1 MSGPR
6 LNAAFYAAPV
16 SEFLAA
22 SDEQTYAPLA
32 APKGYTLAPE
42 QLSAWHL
49 QLPVLR
55 AALADLPVG
64 ADAAAPAPWIHLE
77 FDIPRLGRRVDAVLV
92 LPECVIP
99 IEFKVGA
106 KKFERLDMEQAWD
119 YGLDLKNFHAPSHAA
134 AIFPIL
140 CATEAGDSDR
150 RWKPPHADGVRP
162 PFCCSG
168 ESLGRAIRLAIEA
181 TEKGTQLFSQDGS
194 LPPMESQEKSC
205 VPFSCGTGAYS
216 PTPTIIEAAR
226 SLYARHTVHDITRSD
241 AGAVNLAATS
251 ECIERIITD
260 AKARGRKAIV
270 FVTGVPGAGKTLV
283 GLNVATRHGRET
295 DTAHAVFLSGNGPLV
310 AVLREA
316 LARDD
321 FERLKKGTSS
331 SVAAKTVPAPIFAS
345 EMVAGTL
352 FAPPPRIGVC
362 RNKVKAFIQNV
373 HHFRSDTLRSP
384 AAPAD
389 HVVVFDEAQR
399 AWDARQLASFMKRK
413 KGIPGF
419 TQTEPD
425 ILLSALD
432 RHADWAVVVC
442 LVGGGQE
449 INTGEAGIS
458 AWLESLR
465 SVFPAWD
472 VFISPHLT
480 DSEYAASGALARL
493 TESRAKTEAKTVPAT
508 IFTSDVS
515 TPLEP
520 AKMVAGTLFAGTFST
535 DPSLH
540 LSTSMRSFRAENV
553 SRFVKALLD
562 GEGDL
567 GRDLFAA
574 FREQYPIVLTRSMR
588 AARRWIRKQRRGTER
603 AGLVASSSAQRLKP
617 HAIDIRVNIDPVHW
631 FLSPAKD
638 TRSSLYLE
646 DAATEFQ
653 VQGLELD
660 WTIVT
665 WDADL
670 RWSGD
675 DWSYHSFRGAKWTDV
690 KKPERRQ
697 YLKNAYRVL
706 LTRAR
711 QGMVI
716 FVPPGARR
724 DKTRS
729 PGFYEGVS
737 QYLTDLGVTEV

>member
-1 MSGPR
+1 MPGPR
-6 LNAAFYAAPV
+6 TNAAFYAAPV
-16 SEFLAA
+16 EDFLAA
-22 SDEQTYAPLA
+22 SEEEVYAPLA
-32 APKGYTLAPE
+32 SPHGYTLAPE
-42 QLSAWHL
+42 QQSAWRL

-55 AALADLPVG
+55 ATLEELVAPPP
-64 ADAAAPAPWIHLE
+64 AAPAPWIRLE

-106 KKFERLDMEQAWD
+106 KKFERLDYEQAWD

-140 CATEAGDSDR
+140 CATEARDSDR
-150 RWKPPHADGVRP
+150 RWKPPHAGGVRP
-162 PFCCSG
+162 PFCCGG
-168 ESLGRAIRLAIEA
+168 ESLGHAIRLALESVTA
-181 TEKGTQLFSQDGS
+181 A
-194 LPPMESQEKSC
+194 PPLSSAAIDPAAINPAEW
-205 VPFSCGTGAYS
+205 GTGSYS

-226 SLYARHTVHDITRSD
+226 SLYAHHTVHDITRSD

-251 ECIERIITD
+251 GCIERIIAA
-260 AKARGRKAIV
+260 AKAGRRKAIV

-283 GLNVATRHGRET
+283 GLNVAARHGERS
-295 DTAHAVFLSGNGPLV
+295 DAAHAMFLSGNGPLV

-321 FERLKKGTSS
+321 LDRARRTDPNARIGTS
-331 SVAAKTVPAPIFAS
+331 
-345 EMVAGTL
+345 
-352 FAPPPRIGVC
+352 
-362 RNKVKAFIQNV
+362 RNAVRAFIQNV
-373 HHFRSDTLRSP
+373 HHFRDDTLRDP
-384 AAPAD
+384 APPDD

-413 KGIPGF
+413 KGRPGF
-419 TQTEPD
+419 TQSESEL
-425 ILLSALD
+425 LLSALD
-432 RHADWAVVVC
+432 RHDDWAVVVC

-449 INTGEAGIS
+449 INTGEAGIG
-458 AWLESLR
+458 AWLESVR
-465 SVFPAWD
+465 TAFPGWD

-480 DSEYAASGALARL
+480 DSEYAATGALARL
-493 TESRAKTEAKTVPAT
+493 TQEKGTGSVCSQTVPVP
-508 IFTSDVS
+508 FS
-515 TPLEP
+515 P
-520 AKMVAGTLFAGTFST
+520 GTLFA

-540 LSTSMRSFRAENV
+540 LSTSMRSFRAESL

-562 GEGDL
+562 GEAEA
-567 GRDLFAA
+567 GRELLES

-588 AARRWIRKQRRGTER
+588 ASRRWIRQQRRGTER

-617 HAIDIRVNIDPVHW
+617 HAIDIRVNIDPMPW
-631 FLSPAKD
+631 FLSPAKV

-646 DAATEFQ
+646 DAATESQ

-665 WDADL
+665 WGADL

-675 DWSYHSFRGAKWTDV
+675 DWTYHSFRGAKWTDV

-716 FVPPGARR
+716 LVPPGAKR
-724 DKTRS
+724 DGRKSPARNLLCVARGQRS
-729 PGFYEGVS
+729 LAAEEDR
-737 QYLTDLGVTEV
+737 LTCAPQSLH

>member
-1 MSGPR
+1 MPGPR

-16 SEFLAA
+16 SDFLATSNEEA
-22 SDEQTYAPLA
+22 YAPLA

-55 AALADLPVG
+55 AALAELVPGTDS
-64 ADAAAPAPWIHLE
+64 WIHLE

-92 LPECVIP
+92 TQKCVIP

-106 KKFERLDMEQAWD
+106 KKFERLDIEQAWD

-134 AIFPIL
+134 PIFPIL
-140 CATEAGDSDR
+140 CATEARDSDR

-162 PFCCSG
+162 PFRCNG
-168 ESLGRAIRLAIEA
+168 ESLGRAIRLALDAAKSVPGTNSAVEMVPGTVFAPVPLDPA
-181 TEKGTQLFSQDGS
+181 TW
-194 LPPMESQEKSC
+194 
-205 VPFSCGTGAYS
+205 GTGSYS

-251 ECIERIITD
+251 GCIERIITA
-260 AKARGRKAIV
+260 AKAGRRKAIV

-283 GLNVATRHGRET
+283 GLNVATRHGERS
-295 DTAHAVFLSGNGPLV
+295 DAAHAVFLSGNGPLV

-321 FERLKKGTSS
+321 LERRKKESVPGTNS
-331 SVAAKTVPAPIFAS
+331 AA
-345 EMVAGTL
+345 EMVPGTVSR
-352 FAPPPRIGVC
+352 PRIGEC
-362 RNKVKAFIQNV
+362 RNAVKAFIQNV
-373 HHFRSDTLRSP
+373 HHFRDDTLRDP
-384 AAPAD
+384 APPDD

-413 KGIPGF
+413 KGRPGF
-419 TQTEPD
+419 TQSESEL
-425 ILLSALD
+425 LLSALD
-432 RHADWAVVVC
+432 RHDDWAVVVC

-449 INTGEAGIS
+449 INTGEAGIG
-458 AWLESLR
+458 AWLESVR
-465 SVFPAWD
+465 TAFPGWD

-480 DSEYAASGALARL
+480 DSEYAATGALARL
-493 TESRAKTEAKTVPAT
+493 TESRAGAAAAT
-508 IFTSDVS
+508 F
-515 TPLEP
+515 EP
-520 AKMVAGTLFAGTFST
+520 A
-535 DPSLH
+535 LH
-540 LSTSMRSFRAENV
+540 LATSMRSFRAESL

-562 GEGDL
+562 GEAEE
-567 GRDLFAA
+567 GRELLES

-588 AARRWIRKQRRGTER
+588 AARRWIRQQRRGTER

-716 FVPPGARR
+716 FVPPGAKR

-729 PGFYEGVS
+729 PGFYEGVCE
-737 QYLTDLGVTEV
+737 YLTELGISEI

>member
-6 LNAAFYAAPV
+6 LNAAYYAAPV
-16 SEFLAA
+16 EEFLRAA
-22 SDEQTYAPLA
+22 DDEVYAPLA
-32 APKGYTLAPE
+32 SPHGYTLAPE
-42 QLSAWHL
+42 QLSAWRL

-55 AALADLPVG
+55 AALEDLQNDSRHHLPKKPG
-64 ADAAAPAPWIHLE
+64 AQATGLGELPEGDSDHLPKKPGAQATGPTNGGHHLSTPAPWIHLE

-92 LPECVIP
+92 TPSCVIP

-106 KKFERLDMEQAWD
+106 KTFERPDYDQAWD
-119 YGLDLKNFHAPSHAA
+119 YGLDLKNFHAPSHSAP
-134 AIFPIL
+134 IFPIL
-140 CATEAGDSDR
+140 CATEAPRGDA
-150 RWKPPHADGVRP
+150 RWKPPHPDGVRP
-162 PFCCSG
+162 PFRCSAA
-168 ESLGRAIRLAIEA
+168 ELGRAIRLALEA
-181 TEKGTQLFSQDGS
+181 TETPGLANTPESPERKRRD
-194 LPPMESQEKSC
+194 LPDRPLET
-205 VPFSCGTGAYS
+205 PLPAAPLTPATWGTGLYS

-241 AGAVNLAATS
+241 AGAVNLAATADA
-251 ECIERIITD
+251 IERIIAT
-260 AKARGRKAIV
+260 AKSRGRKAIV

-283 GLNVATRHGRET
+283 GLNVATRHGREHDAT
-295 DTAHAVFLSGNGPLV
+295 HAVFLSGNGPLV

-316 LARDD
+316 LARDEL
-321 FERLKKGTSS
+321 ERRRLVNART
-331 SVAAKTVPAPIFAS
+331 
-345 EMVAGTL
+345 
-352 FAPPPRIGVC
+352 RIGEC
-362 RNKVKAFIQNV
+362 RTAVKAFIQNV
-373 HHFRSDTLRSP
+373 HHFRDDTLRSP
-384 AAPAD
+384 AAPVD

-413 KGIPGF
+413 KGLPGF

-425 ILLSALD
+425 VLLSAMD

-465 SVFPAWD
+465 SVFPGWD

-480 DSEYAASGALARL
+480 DSEYAAAGAIRELSGSRGGVAR
-493 TESRAKTEAKTVPAT
+493 AT
-508 IFTSDVS
+508 F
-515 TPLEP
+515 EP
-520 AKMVAGTLFAGTFST
+520 A
-535 DPSLH
+535 LH

-562 GEGDL
+562 GEADSCREL
-567 GRDLFAA
+567 LAA
-574 FREQYPIVLTRSMR
+574 FRDQYPIVLTRSMR
-588 AARRWIRKQRRGTER
+588 AARRWIRRQRRGTER

-675 DWSYHSFRGAKWTDV
+675 GWSYHSFRGAQWTAV
-690 KKPERRQ
+690 NKPERRQ

-716 FVPPGARR
+716 FVPPGAKR
-724 DKTRS
+724 DKTRN

-737 QYLTDLGVTEV
+737 TYLTELGVPQV

>member
-1 MSGPR
+1 MTGSR

-16 SEFLAA
+16 EDFLRATD
-22 SDEQTYAPLA
+22 DEVYAPLA
-32 APKGYTLAPE
+32 SPHGYTLAPE
-42 QLSAWHL
+42 QLSAWRL

-55 AALADLPVG
+55 HAIEEFAGVSSVG
-64 ADAAAPAPWIHLE
+64 PAPWIHLE

-92 LPECVIP
+92 TSSCVVP

-106 KKFERLDMEQAWD
+106 KKFERLDYEQAWD
-119 YGLDLKNFHAPSHAA
+119 YGLDLKNFHAPSHTAP
-134 AIFPIL
+134 IFPIL
-140 CATEAGDSDR
+140 CATEAPRGDG
-150 RWKPPHADGVRP
+150 RWKPPHPDGVRP

-168 ESLGRAIRLAIEA
+168 EELGRAIRLACDLAGAMPPPAVLDPA
-181 TEKGTQLFSQDGS
+181 TWGS
-194 LPPMESQEKSC
+194 G
-205 VPFSCGTGAYS
+205 VYS

-251 ECIERIITD
+251 ECIERIIAD
-260 AKARGRKAIV
+260 AKAQGRKVIV

-283 GLNVATRHGRET
+283 GLNVATRHGREQDVT
-295 DTAHAVFLSGNGPLV
+295 HAVFLSGNGPLV

-316 LARDD
+316 LARDELD
-321 FERLKKGTSS
+321 RRRHGN
-331 SVAAKTVPAPIFAS
+331 ARA
-345 EMVAGTL
+345 
-352 FAPPPRIGVC
+352 RIGEC
-362 RNKVKAFIQNV
+362 RSAVKAFIQNV
-373 HHFRSDTLRSP
+373 HHFRDDTLRSP
-384 AAPAD
+384 AAPVD

-413 KGIPGF
+413 KGVPGF

-425 ILLSALD
+425 VLLSAMD

-458 AWLESLR
+458 AWLESMR
-465 SVFPAWD
+465 SVFPGWD
-472 VFISPHLT
+472 VFISPNLT
-480 DSEYAASGALARL
+480 DSEYAAAGAIRDLS
-493 TESRAKTEAKTVPAT
+493 ESRDSVARAA
-508 IFTSDVS
+508 F
-515 TPLEP
+515 EP
-520 AKMVAGTLFAGTFST
+520 T
-535 DPSLH
+535 LH
-540 LSTSMRSFRAENV
+540 LSTSMRSFRAEKV
-553 SRFVKALLD
+553 SRFVKAVLD
-562 GEGDL
+562 GEAEE
-567 GRDLFAA
+567 GRELFES

-588 AARRWIRKQRRGTER
+588 AARRWIRQQRRGTER

-631 FLSPAKD
+631 YLSPAKD

-716 FVPPGARR
+716 FVPPGAKR

-737 QYLTDLGVTEV
+737 QYLADLGVPEV

>member
-1 MSGPR
+1 MTSQPGPR
-6 LNAAFYAAPV
+6 LNAAFYADSVAA
-16 SEFLAA
+16 FLRA
-22 SDEQTYAPLA
+22 SDDEVYAPLA
-32 APKGYTLAPE
+32 SPHGYTLAPE
-42 QLSAWHL
+42 QLSAWRL

-55 AALADLPVG
+55 AALATLASPE
-64 ADAAAPAPWIHLE
+64 AAAPAPWIHLE

-92 LPECVIP
+92 TSTAVIP

-106 KKFERLDMEQAWD
+106 KKFQQADYEQAWD
-119 YGLDLKNFHAPSHAA
+119 FRLDLKNFHAPSHAA

-140 CATEAGDSDR
+140 CATEAPKSDR

-162 PFCCSG
+162 PFCCNG
-168 ESLGRAIRLAIEA
+168 QGLGTAIALA
-181 TEKGTQLFSQDGS
+181 LDGVGS
-194 LPPMESQEKSC
+194 APAPITPSTW
-205 VPFSCGTGAYS
+205 GTGSYS

-241 AGAVNLAATS
+241 AGAVNLAVTS
-251 ECIERIITD
+251 AAVERII
-260 AKARGRKAIV
+260 AGARERRRKAIV

-283 GLNVATRHGRET
+283 GLNVATRHGSR
-295 DTAHAVFLSGNGPLV
+295 DDAAHAVFLSGNGPLV

-321 FERLKKGTSS
+321 LDRAKLTDPRARIGTSRTA
-331 SVAAKTVPAPIFAS
+331 V
-345 EMVAGTL
+345 
-352 FAPPPRIGVC
+352 R
-362 RNKVKAFIQNV
+362 AFIQNV
-373 HHFRSDTLRSP
+373 HHFRDATLRDP

-413 KGIPGF
+413 KGLPGF
-419 TQTEPD
+419 TQTEPE
-425 ILLSALD
+425 LLIGAME

-458 AWLESLR
+458 AWLDGVRTL
-465 SVFPAWD
+465 FPGWD

-480 DSEYAASGALARL
+480 DSEYAASGALERL
-493 TESRAKTEAKTVPAT
+493 SGSRAGAARAT
-508 IFTSDVS
+508 F
-515 TPLEP
+515 EP
-520 AKMVAGTLFAGTFST
+520 A
-535 DPSLH
+535 LH
-540 LSTSMRSFRAENV
+540 LATSMRSFRAEHL

-562 GEGDL
+562 GEAEL
-567 GRDLFAA
+567 GRELFAE
-574 FREQYPIVLTRSMR
+574 FRDHYPIVLTRSMR
-588 AARRWIRKQRRGTER
+588 AARRWIRRQRRGTER

-631 FLSPAKD
+631 FLSPPRD

-670 RWSGD
+670 RWRGS
-675 DWSYHSFRGAKWTDV
+675 DWSFHSFRGAKWTDV

-716 FVPPGARR
+716 FVPPGAKR
-724 DKTRS
+724 DRTRS
-729 PGFYEGVS
+729 PDFYEGIFD
-737 QYLTDLGVTEV
+737 YLTGMGVAEV

>member
-1 MSGPR
+1 MPGPR
-6 LNAAFYAAPV
+6 LNAAFYADSVAA
-16 SEFLAA
+16 FLRAA
-22 SDEQTYAPLA
+22 EDEVYAPLA
-32 APKGYTLAPE
+32 SPQGYTLAPE
-42 QLSAWHL
+42 QLSAWRL

-55 AALADLPVG
+55 AALATLATLDP
-64 ADAAAPAPWIHLE
+64 AAPAPWVHLE

-92 LPECVIP
+92 TSTAVIP

-106 KKFERLDMEQAWD
+106 KKFQQADYEQAWD

-140 CATEAGDSDR
+140 CATDTPKSDR

-162 PFCCSG
+162 PFCCNAAG
-168 ESLGRAIRLAIEA
+168 LGSAIAVALDEA
-181 TEKGTQLFSQDGS
+181 GTAPAPITPSTW
-194 LPPMESQEKSC
+194 
-205 VPFSCGTGAYS
+205 GTGSYS

-226 SLYARHTVHDITRSD
+226 SLYARHTVHDITSSD
-241 AGAVNLAATS
+241 AGAVNLAVTS
-251 ECIERIITD
+251 AAVERII
-260 AKARGRKAIV
+260 AGARERRRKAIV

-283 GLNVATRHGRET
+283 GLNVATRHGSR
-295 DTAHAVFLSGNGPLV
+295 DDAAHAVFLSGNGPLV

-321 FERLKKGTSS
+321 LDRAKLTDPRARIGTSRTA
-331 SVAAKTVPAPIFAS
+331 V
-345 EMVAGTL
+345 
-352 FAPPPRIGVC
+352 R
-362 RNKVKAFIQNV
+362 AFIQNV
-373 HHFRSDTLRSP
+373 HHFRDATLRDP

-413 KGIPGF
+413 KGLPGF
-419 TQTEPD
+419 TQTEPE
-425 ILLSALD
+425 LLIGAME

-458 AWLESLR
+458 AWLDGVRTL
-465 SVFPAWD
+465 FPGWD

-480 DSEYAASGALARL
+480 DSEYAASGALERL
-493 TESRAKTEAKTVPAT
+493 SGSRAGAARAT
-508 IFTSDVS
+508 F
-515 TPLEP
+515 EP
-520 AKMVAGTLFAGTFST
+520 A
-535 DPSLH
+535 LH
-540 LSTSMRSFRAENV
+540 LATSMRSFRAEHL

-562 GEGDL
+562 GEAEL
-567 GRDLFAA
+567 GRELFAE
-574 FREQYPIVLTRSMR
+574 FRDHYPIVLTRSMR
-588 AARRWIRKQRRGTER
+588 AARRWIRRQRRGTER

-631 FLSPAKD
+631 FLSPPRD

-670 RWSGD
+670 RWRGS
-675 DWSYHSFRGAKWTDV
+675 DWSFHSFRGAKWTDV

-716 FVPPGARR
+716 FVPPGAKR
-724 DKTRS
+724 DRTRS

-737 QYLTDLGVTEV
+737 QYLNDLGVPQV

>member
-1 MSGPR
+1 MHESPPSAGSQPVLATPAQR
-6 LNAAFYAAPV
+6 RNAAFYAAPV
-16 SEFLAA
+16 EAFLAA
-22 SDEQTYAPLA
+22 SDEEAYAPLA
-32 APKGYTLAPE
+32 APHGYTLAPE
-42 QLSAWHL
+42 QLSAWRL

-55 AALADLPVG
+55 TALADLPARAVTS
-64 ADAAAPAPWIHLE
+64 PAPWIHLE

-92 LPECVIP
+92 TDTAVVP

-106 KKFERLDMEQAWD
+106 KKFQQIDYEQAWD

-134 AIFPIL
+134 PIFPIL
-140 CATEAGDSDR
+140 CATEASKSDR

-162 PFCCSG
+162 PFRSNAD
-168 ESLGRAIRLAIEA
+168 SLGKTIALALAEAAGGSASAIDPAA
-181 TEKGTQLFSQDGS
+181 W
-194 LPPMESQEKSC
+194 
-205 VPFSCGTGAYS
+205 GTGSYS

-241 AGAVNLAATS
+241 AGAVNLAVTS
-251 ECIERIITD
+251 AAVERIIAET
-260 AKARGRKAIV
+260 RERRRKAII

-283 GLNVATRHGRET
+283 GLNAATRHGSR
-295 DTAHAVFLSGNGPLV
+295 DDAAHAVFLSGNGPLV
-310 AVLREA
+310 SVLREA

-321 FERLKKGTSS
+321 LDRAKLTDPRARIGTSRT
-331 SVAAKTVPAPIFAS
+331 A
-345 EMVAGTL
+345 
-352 FAPPPRIGVC
+352 
-362 RNKVKAFIQNV
+362 VKAFIQNV
-373 HHFRSDTLRSP
+373 HHFRDATLRDP

-413 KGIPGF
+413 KGLPGF
-419 TQTEPD
+419 TQTEPE
-425 ILLSALD
+425 LLIGAME

-458 AWLESLR
+458 AWLDGVRTE
-465 SVFPAWD
+465 FPGWD

-480 DSEYAASGALARL
+480 DSEYAAGAAIARLAR
-493 TESRAKTEAKTVPAT
+493 SRADAAIAT
-508 IFTSDVS
+508 F
-515 TPLEP
+515 EP
-520 AKMVAGTLFAGTFST
+520 A
-535 DPSLH
+535 LH
-540 LSTSMRSFRAENV
+540 LATSMRSFRAENL

-562 GEGDL
+562 GEGAL
-567 GRDLFAA
+567 ARELFKEFRDH
-574 FREQYPIVLTRSMR
+574 YPIVLTRSMR
-588 AARRWIRKQRRGTER
+588 EARRWIRRQRRGTER
-603 AGLVASSSAQRLKP
+603 SGVVASSSAQRLKP

-631 FLSPAKD
+631 FLSPPKD

-670 RWSGD
+670 RWQGT
-675 DWSYHSFRGAKWTDV
+675 DWTYHNFRGAKWTDV

-716 FVPPGARR
+716 FVPPGAKR
-724 DKTRS
+724 DRTRS
-729 PGFYEGVS
+729 PDFYEGAYD
-737 QYLTDLGVTEV
+737 YLTSIGAAEL

>member
-1 MSGPR
+1 MRDPDRVQG
-6 LNAAFYAAPV
+6 
-16 SEFLAA
+16 
-22 SDEQTYAPLA
+22 
-32 APKGYTLAPE
+32 
-42 QLSAWHL
+42 
-49 QLPVLR
+49 
-55 AALADLPVG
+55 
-64 ADAAAPAPWIHLE
+64 
-77 FDIPRLGRRVDAVLV
+77 GR
-92 LPECVIP
+92 
-99 IEFKVGA
+99 
-106 KKFERLDMEQAWD
+106 KKFERLDIDQAWD

-134 AIFPIL
+134 PIFPIL
-140 CATEAGDSDR
+140 CATEARDSDR
-150 RWKPPHADGVRP
+150 RWKLPHADGVRP

-168 ESLGRAIRLAIEA
+168 DSLGRAIALALGEEKVSA
-181 TEKGTQLFSQDGS
+181 TIFTQDRATPQSATKMVADTFSGLLTPS
-194 LPPMESQEKSC
+194 TW
-205 VPFSCGTGAYS
+205 GTGSYS

-251 ECIERIITD
+251 GCIERIIAA
-260 AKARGRKAIV
+260 AKAGRRKAIV

-283 GLNVATRHGRET
+283 GLNVATRHGERS
-295 DTAHAVFLSGNGPLV
+295 DAAHAVFLSGNGPLV

-316 LARDD
+316 LARDEL
-321 FERLKKGTSS
+321 ERRKKEKVSASTFGKEKVSATLSAAET
-331 SVAAKTVPAPIFAS
+331 VADTFSGSA
-345 EMVAGTL
+345 
-352 FAPPPRIGVC
+352 PPRIGLC
-362 RNKVKAFIQNV
+362 RSAVKAFIQNV
-373 HHFRSDTLRSP
+373 HHFRDDTLRDS
-384 AAPAD
+384 APPDD

-413 KGIPGF
+413 KGRPGF
-419 TQTEPD
+419 TQSESEL
-425 ILLSALD
+425 LLSALD
-432 RHADWAVVVC
+432 RHDDWAVVVC

-449 INTGEAGIS
+449 INTGEAGIG
-458 AWLESLR
+458 AWLESVR
-465 SVFPAWD
+465 TAFPGWD

-480 DSEYAASGALARL
+480 DSEYAATGALARL
-493 TESRAKTEAKTVPAT
+493 TESRAKKVTAALPVREEKVSATLSAAETVADT
-508 IFTSDVS
+508 FSGSFFD
-515 TPLEP
+515 
-520 AKMVAGTLFAGTFST
+520 AGTFSF

-540 LSTSMRSFRAENV
+540 LSTSMRSFRAEHV

-562 GEGDL
+562 GEAESCREL
-567 GRDLFAA
+567 LAA

-588 AARRWIRKQRRGTER
+588 AARRWIRQQRRGTER

-716 FVPPGARR
+716 FVPPGAKR

-737 QYLTDLGVTEV
+737 QYLTDLGVPQV

>member
-1 MSGPR
+1 MTDAPAMAGAGTRSS
-6 LNAAFYAAPV
+6 AAFYADSLDA
-16 SEFLAA
+16 FLRA
-22 SDEQTYAPLA
+22 SDDEVYAPLA
-32 APKGYTLAPE
+32 SPHGYTLAPE
-42 QLSAWHL
+42 QLSAWRL

-55 AALADLPVG
+55 AALRGLARVSQEQVPVPFG
-64 ADAAAPAPWIHLE
+64 DEAAPAPWLHLE

-92 LPECVIP
+92 TSTAVIP

-106 KKFERLDMEQAWD
+106 KKFQQADYEQAWD

-140 CATEAGDSDR
+140 CATEAPKSDR

-162 PFCCSG
+162 PFRCNAAG
-168 ESLGRAIRLAIEA
+168 LGTAIALALDEA
-181 TEKGTQLFSQDGS
+181 GT
-194 LPPMESQEKSC
+194 
-205 VPFSCGTGAYS
+205 VPAPITPSTWGTGSYS

-241 AGAVNLAATS
+241 AGAVNLAVTS
-251 ECIERIITD
+251 AAVERII
-260 AKARGRKAIV
+260 AGARERRRKAIV

-283 GLNVATRHGRET
+283 GLNVATRHGSR
-295 DTAHAVFLSGNGPLV
+295 DDAAHAVFLSGNGPLV

-321 FERLKKGTSS
+321 LDRAKLTDPRARIGTSRTA
-331 SVAAKTVPAPIFAS
+331 V
-345 EMVAGTL
+345 
-352 FAPPPRIGVC
+352 R
-362 RNKVKAFIQNV
+362 AFIQNV
-373 HHFRSDTLRSP
+373 HHFRDATLRDP

-413 KGIPGF
+413 KGLPGF
-419 TQTEPD
+419 TQTEPE
-425 ILLSALD
+425 LLIGAME

-458 AWLESLR
+458 AWLDGVRTL
-465 SVFPAWD
+465 FPGWD

-480 DSEYAASGALARL
+480 DSEYAASGALERL
-493 TESRAKTEAKTVPAT
+493 TGSRVGAARAT
-508 IFTSDVS
+508 F
-515 TPLEP
+515 EP
-520 AKMVAGTLFAGTFST
+520 A
-535 DPSLH
+535 LH
-540 LSTSMRSFRAENV
+540 LATSMRSFRAEHL

-562 GEGDL
+562 GEAEL
-567 GRDLFAA
+567 GRELFAE
-574 FREQYPIVLTRSMR
+574 FRDHYPIVLTRSMR
-588 AARRWIRKQRRGTER
+588 AARRWIRRQRRGTER

-631 FLSPAKD
+631 FLSPPRD

-670 RWSGD
+670 RWRGS
-675 DWSYHSFRGAKWTDV
+675 DWSFHSFRGAKWTDV

-716 FVPPGARR
+716 FVPPGAKR
-724 DKTRS
+724 DRTRN
-729 PGFYEGVS
+729 PEFYKGVYN
-737 QYLTDLGVTEV
+737 YLAGISLANV

>member
-6 LNAAFYAAPV
+6 TNAAFYAAPV

-22 SDEQTYAPLA
+22 SDAEAYAPLA

-55 AALADLPVG
+55 AALADLPAGVDV
-64 ADAAAPAPWIHLE
+64 AASAAPAPWIHLE
-77 FDIPRLGRRVDAVLV
+77 FDIPRRGRRVDAVLV
-92 LPECVIP
+92 TQKCVIP

-168 ESLGRAIRLAIEA
+168 ESLGRAIRLALESVAPAAIHPA
-181 TEKGTQLFSQDGS
+181 TINPAEW
-194 LPPMESQEKSC
+194 
-205 VPFSCGTGAYS
+205 GTGAYS

-316 LARDD
+316 LARDEYD
-321 FERLKKGTSS
+321 RIRLTDSAIRKGT
-331 SVAAKTVPAPIFAS
+331 
-345 EMVAGTL
+345 
-352 FAPPPRIGVC
+352 C
-362 RNKVKAFIQNV
+362 RNKVQAFIQNV

-449 INTGEAGIS
+449 INTGEAGIG
-458 AWLESLR
+458 AWLESVR
-465 SVFPAWD
+465 TAFPGWD

-493 TESRAKTEAKTVPAT
+493 YKEKVPRSGGPQTAPG
-508 IFTSDVS
+508 
-515 TPLEP
+515 PLSP
-520 AKMVAGTLFAGTFST
+520 GALTT

-562 GEGDL
+562 GEADL

-716 FVPPGARR
+716 FVPPGAKR

-737 QYLTDLGVTEV
+737 QYLTDLGVPQV

>member
-1 MSGPR
+1 MHQSPPSAGSQPVLAAPAQR
-6 LNAAFYAAPV
+6 RNAAFYAAPV
-16 SEFLAA
+16 EVFLAA
-22 SDEQTYAPLA
+22 SDEEAYAPLA
-32 APKGYTLAPE
+32 APHGYTLAPE
-42 QLSAWHL
+42 QLSAWRL
-49 QLPVLR
+49 QLPELR
-55 AALADLPVG
+55 TALADLPARVVTS
-64 ADAAAPAPWIHLE
+64 AAPWIHLE

-92 LPECVIP
+92 TDTAVVP

-106 KKFERLDMEQAWD
+106 KKFQQIDYEQAWD

-134 AIFPIL
+134 PIFPIL
-140 CATEAGDSDR
+140 CATEAPKSDH
-150 RWKPPHADGVRP
+150 RWRPPHADGVRP
-162 PFCCSG
+162 PFRTNAD
-168 ESLGRAIRLAIEA
+168 SLGKAIDLALAEA
-181 TEKGTQLFSQDGS
+181 AGEAASAID
-194 LPPMESQEKSC
+194 PAAW
-205 VPFSCGTGAYS
+205 GTGSYS

-241 AGAVNLAATS
+241 AGAVNLAVTS
-251 ECIERIITD
+251 AAVERIIADT
-260 AKARGRKAIV
+260 RERRRKAII

-283 GLNVATRHGRET
+283 GLNVATRHGSRE
-295 DTAHAVFLSGNGPLV
+295 DAAHAVFLSGNGPLV
-310 AVLREA
+310 SVLREA

-321 FERLKKGTSS
+321 LDRAKLTDPRARIGTSRT
-331 SVAAKTVPAPIFAS
+331 A
-345 EMVAGTL
+345 
-352 FAPPPRIGVC
+352 
-362 RNKVKAFIQNV
+362 VKAFIQNV
-373 HHFRSDTLRSP
+373 HHFRDATLRDP

-413 KGIPGF
+413 KGLPGF
-419 TQTEPD
+419 TQTEPE
-425 ILLSALD
+425 LLIGAME
-432 RHADWAVVVC
+432 RHTDWAVVVC

-458 AWLESLR
+458 AWLDGVRTE
-465 SVFPAWD
+465 FPGWD

-480 DSEYAASGALARL
+480 DSEYAAGAAIARL
-493 TESRAKTEAKTVPAT
+493 AGSRADAAIAT
-508 IFTSDVS
+508 F
-515 TPLEP
+515 EP
-520 AKMVAGTLFAGTFST
+520 A
-535 DPSLH
+535 LH
-540 LSTSMRSFRAENV
+540 LATSMRSFRAENL

-567 GRDLFAA
+567 AREL
-574 FREQYPIVLTRSMR
+574 FREFRDHYPIVLTRSMR
-588 AARRWIRKQRRGTER
+588 EARRWIRRQRRGTER

-631 FLSPAKD
+631 FLSPPKD

-670 RWSGD
+670 RWRGR
-675 DWSYHSFRGAKWTDV
+675 DWTHHNFRGAKWTDV
-690 KKPERRQ
+690 KKPERQ
-697 YLKNAYRVL
+697 KYLKNAYRVL

-716 FVPPGARR
+716 FVPPGAKR
-724 DKTRS
+724 DRTRN
-729 PGFYEGVS
+729 PGFYEGIFD
-737 QYLTDLGVTEV
+737 YLTGMGVTELAEPRS

>member
-1 MSGPR
+1 LG
-6 LNAAFYAAPV
+6 LI
-16 SEFLAA
+16 
-22 SDEQTYAPLA
+22 QTAGEREAETFGGVDP
-32 APKGYTLAPE
+32 
-42 QLSAWHL
+42 
-49 QLPVLR
+49 
-55 AALADLPVG
+55 
-64 ADAAAPAPWIHLE
+64 AAPAPWIHLE

-92 LPECVIP
+92 TSTAVIP

-106 KKFERLDMEQAWD
+106 KKFQQLDYEQAWD

-140 CATEAGDSDR
+140 CATDAPKSDR

-162 PFCCSG
+162 PFCCNWQG
-168 ESLGRAIRLAIEA
+168 LGTAIALALDEA
-181 TEKGTQLFSQDGS
+181 GS
-194 LPPMESQEKSC
+194 APAPITPSTW
-205 VPFSCGTGAYS
+205 GTGSYS

-241 AGAVNLAATS
+241 AGAVNLAVTS
-251 ECIERIITD
+251 AAVERII
-260 AKARGRKAIV
+260 AGARERRRKAIV

-283 GLNVATRHGRET
+283 GLNVATRHGSR
-295 DTAHAVFLSGNGPLV
+295 DDAAHAVFLSGNGPLV

-321 FERLKKGTSS
+321 LDRAKLTDPRARIGTSRTA
-331 SVAAKTVPAPIFAS
+331 V
-345 EMVAGTL
+345 
-352 FAPPPRIGVC
+352 R
-362 RNKVKAFIQNV
+362 AFIQNV
-373 HHFRSDTLRSP
+373 HHFRDATLRDP

-399 AWDARQLASFMKRK
+399 AWDARQLPSFMKRK
-413 KGIPGF
+413 KGLPGF
-419 TQTEPD
+419 TQTEPE
-425 ILLSALD
+425 LLIGAME

-458 AWLESLR
+458 AWLDGVRTL
-465 SVFPAWD
+465 FPGWD

-480 DSEYAASGALARL
+480 DSEYAASGALERL
-493 TESRAKTEAKTVPAT
+493 SGSRAGAARAT
-508 IFTSDVS
+508 F
-515 TPLEP
+515 EP
-520 AKMVAGTLFAGTFST
+520 A
-535 DPSLH
+535 LH
-540 LSTSMRSFRAENV
+540 LATSMRSFRAEHL

-562 GEGDL
+562 GEAEL
-567 GRDLFAA
+567 GRELFAE
-574 FREQYPIVLTRSMR
+574 FRDHYPIVLTRSMR
-588 AARRWIRKQRRGTER
+588 AARRWIRRQRRGTER

-631 FLSPAKD
+631 FLSPPRD

-670 RWSGD
+670 RWRGS
-675 DWSYHSFRGAKWTDV
+675 DWSFHSFRGAKWTDV

-716 FVPPGARR
+716 FVPPGAKR
-724 DKTRS
+724 DRTRS
-729 PGFYEGVS
+729 PAFYDGVT
-737 QYLTDLGVTEV
+737 QYLTDLGVPQV

>member
-1 MSGPR
+1 MPGSR
-6 LNAAFYAAPV
+6 LNAAYYAAPV
-16 SEFLAA
+16 AEFLRAA
-22 SDEQTYAPLA
+22 ESEVYAPLA
-32 APKGYTLAPE
+32 SPHGYTLAPE
-42 QLSAWHL
+42 QQSAWRL

-55 AALADLPVG
+55 AALEELVPPPP
-64 ADAAAPAPWIHLE
+64 AAPAPWIHLE

-92 LPECVIP
+92 TPSCVIP

-106 KKFERLDMEQAWD
+106 KTFERPDYDQAWD

-140 CATEAGDSDR
+140 CATEAPRGDA
-150 RWKPPHADGVRP
+150 RWKPPHPDGVRP
-162 PFCCSG
+162 PFRCSG
-168 ESLGRAIRLAIEA
+168 AELGRAIRLALEA
-181 TEKGTQLFSQDGS
+181 SPS
-194 LPPMESQEKSC
+194 LPLPLGEGRGEGAFAA
-205 VPFSCGTGAYS
+205 PRLDPATWGTGLYS

-241 AGAVNLAATS
+241 AGAVNLAATADA
-251 ECIERIITD
+251 IERIIAT
-260 AKARGRKAIV
+260 AKSRGRKAIV

-283 GLNVATRHGRET
+283 GLNVATRHGERS
-295 DTAHAVFLSGNGPLV
+295 DAAHAVFLSGNGPLV

-321 FERLKKGTSS
+321 LDRARRTDPKARIGTSRS
-331 SVAAKTVPAPIFAS
+331 A
-345 EMVAGTL
+345 
-352 FAPPPRIGVC
+352 
-362 RNKVKAFIQNV
+362 VKAFIQNV
-373 HHFRSDTLRSP
+373 HHFRDDTLRDP
-384 AAPAD
+384 APPDD

-413 KGIPGF
+413 KGRPGF
-419 TQTEPD
+419 TQSESEL
-425 ILLSALD
+425 LLSALD
-432 RHADWAVVVC
+432 RHDDWAVVVC

-449 INTGEAGIS
+449 INTGEAGIG
-458 AWLESLR
+458 AWLESVR
-465 SVFPAWD
+465 TAFPGWD

-480 DSEYAASGALARL
+480 DSEYAATGALARL
-493 TESRAKTEAKTVPAT
+493 TESRAGAAAAT
-508 IFTSDVS
+508 F
-515 TPLEP
+515 EP
-520 AKMVAGTLFAGTFST
+520 A
-535 DPSLH
+535 LH
-540 LSTSMRSFRAENV
+540 LATSMRSFRAESL

-562 GEGDL
+562 GEAEA
-567 GRDLFAA
+567 GRELLES

-588 AARRWIRKQRRGTER
+588 AARRWIRRQRRGTER

-675 DWSYHSFRGAKWTDV
+675 DWSYHSFRGAQWTAV

-716 FVPPGARR
+716 FVPPGAKR

-729 PGFYEGVS
+729 PGFYEGVY
-737 QYLTDLGVTEV
+737 QYLKLLGVDHFD

>member
-1 MSGPR
+1 
-6 LNAAFYAAPV
+6 V
-16 SEFLAA
+16 
-22 SDEQTYAPLA
+22 Q
-32 APKGYTLAPE
+32 
-42 QLSAWHL
+42 
-49 QLPVLR
+49 
-55 AALADLPVG
+55 
-64 ADAAAPAPWIHLE
+64 
-77 FDIPRLGRRVDAVLV
+77 
-92 LPECVIP
+92 
-99 IEFKVGA
+99 
-106 KKFERLDMEQAWD
+106 
-119 YGLDLKNFHAPSHAA
+119 
-134 AIFPIL
+134 
-140 CATEAGDSDR
+140 
-150 RWKPPHADGVRP
+150 
-162 PFCCSG
+162 
-168 ESLGRAIRLAIEA
+168 
-181 TEKGTQLFSQDGS
+181 
-194 LPPMESQEKSC
+194 
-205 VPFSCGTGAYS
+205 
-216 PTPTIIEAAR
+216 
-226 SLYARHTVHDITRSD
+226 
-241 AGAVNLAATS
+241 
-251 ECIERIITD
+251 
-260 AKARGRKAIV
+260 
-270 FVTGVPGAGKTLV
+270 
-283 GLNVATRHGRET
+283 
-295 DTAHAVFLSGNGPLV
+295 
-310 AVLREA
+310 
-316 LARDD
+316 
-321 FERLKKGTSS
+321 
-331 SVAAKTVPAPIFAS
+331 
-345 EMVAGTL
+345 
-352 FAPPPRIGVC
+352 
-362 RNKVKAFIQNV
+362 AFIQNV

-384 AAPAD
+384 APPAD

-480 DSEYAASGALARL
+480 DSEYAASGALDRL
-493 TESRAKTEAKTVPAT
+493 TESRAKPEAKTVP
-508 IFTSDVS
+508 
-515 TPLEP
+515 
-520 AKMVAGTLFAGTFST
+520 GTLFAGTIST

-562 GEGDL
+562 GEADL

-617 HAIDIRVNIDPVHW
+617 HAIDIRVDIDPVHW

-706 LTRAR
+706 LTRDTLR
-711 QGMVI
+711 Q
-716 FVPPGARR
+716 
-724 DKTRS
+724 
-729 PGFYEGVS
+729 
-737 QYLTDLGVTEV
+737 